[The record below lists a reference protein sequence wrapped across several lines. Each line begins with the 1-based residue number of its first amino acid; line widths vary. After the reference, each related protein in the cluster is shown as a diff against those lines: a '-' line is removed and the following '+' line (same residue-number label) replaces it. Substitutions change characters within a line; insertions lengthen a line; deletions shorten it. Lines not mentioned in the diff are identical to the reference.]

1 MVQFKLYYRR
11 CWQAEGL
18 VVHCSRCCF
27 FTQSVMLITNFVA
40 GGRDL
45 YVLWDGSRNVAGWE
59 RLADVPG
66 QYADLAR
73 GARRVAVTVAQWDG
87 LAKEVLSRG

>member
-1 MVQFKLYYRR
+1 MCLLSFFHIT
-11 CWQAEGL
+11 
-18 VVHCSRCCF
+18 VV
-27 FTQSVMLITNFVA
+27 LITNFTA

-45 YVLWDGSRNVAGWE
+45 YVLWDGSRRVNVAGWE
-59 RLADVPG
+59 RVSDVPG

-73 GARRVAVTVAQWDG
+73 SARRVAVTGAQWDG